1 MGGNCDDD
9 DNIGDEQDKETDDD
23 YDDLVIY
30 CISLSLLIEQT
41 VSVKLAEISV
51 SLQNIW
57 QRIRKAQPYSA
68 GTAFRAM

>member
-9 DNIGDEQDKETDDD
+9 DNIGDEQDKDTDDD

-30 CISLSLLIEQT
+30 CISLPLIEQT